1 MCLNITSINNLCLVS
16 KYTPIILPD
25 NSIKAVTH
33 TSSIVLNPR
42 LILKNVLHVPKF
54 TCNLL
59 SVKSLAESAKIIFK
73 FYSTHCVLQDLETEK
88 LLAYGR
94 IIGNLYILDNHS
106 LFSISYVSHRYPCNP
121 SKPTHLCNVVQTC
134 NKDSFLCGI
143 TD

>member
-1 MCLNITSINNLCLVS
+1 MCSNISSINNLSPFS
-16 KYTPIILPD
+16 KYTPIFLLD
-25 NSIKAVTH
+25 SSIKAVTH
-33 TSSIVLNPR
+33 FIVLNSR
-42 LILKNVLHVPKF
+42 IILNNVLHVPKF